1 MIDHSAGFFEG
12 TEMPTAGWW
21 EALWSVPRDVLVAV
35 GISSD
40 MEVVDLCSGNGW
52 FTLEIAKLARSVI
65 AIDIDAALL
74 EVARMRLVENRIAN
88 CSFVTGDAYD
98 VQKLVGHPTDF
109 VFIANTFHGVP
120 DKPRL
125 ARAVCD
131 RLKPNGRFAIINWHQ
146 RPREE
151 TTVLGEPRGPRTEL
165 RMSPKQTI
173 DAVEQAGLRLVQQ
186 VELLPYHYAVVF
198 TASSS

>member
-1 MIDHSAGFFEG
+1 
-12 TEMPTAGWW
+12 MPTAGWW

-52 FTLEIAKLARSVI
+52 FYFGNCQTCSQCHPNR
-65 AIDIDAALL
+65 IDATLL
-74 EVARMRLVENRIAN
+74 EVARVRLVENRIAN

-109 VFIANTFHGVP
+109 VFIANTFHVVP

-173 DAVEQAGLRLVQQ
+173 DAVEQAGLRFVQQ